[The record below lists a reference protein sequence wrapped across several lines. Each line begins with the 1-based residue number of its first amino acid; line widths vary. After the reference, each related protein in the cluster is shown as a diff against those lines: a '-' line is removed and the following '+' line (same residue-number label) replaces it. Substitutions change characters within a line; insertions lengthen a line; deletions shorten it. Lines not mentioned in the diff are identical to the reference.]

1 MFNNPCKCCGSS
13 KHSLLKFI
21 NESNTLLGFE
31 CPVISHD
38 SVYEMLKEESN
49 ERMYRP
55 CPLRFAG
62 LYGHQEE
69 DCLVALKFLDNLGI
83 GRYWTWPIYKEFREK
98 VSEACV
104 NYSRQYTYKRD
115 LSLECFYVEEMEPD
129 VEEHNSSTT
138 A

>member
-13 KHSLLKFI
+13 KHSLLKSI
-21 NESNTLLGFE
+21 NESSTLLGFE

-69 DCLVALKFLDNLGI
+69 DCLVALKLLDSLGI
-83 GRYWTWPIYKEFREK
+83 GRYWTWPIYKEFHDK

-104 NYSRQYTYKRD
+104 NYSRQYTFKRD
-115 LSLECFYVEEMEPD
+115 LSLECFYAEEMESD
-129 VEEHNSSTT
+129 AEEHNSSTT